1 MAFEPYLRP
10 AGDGTLELL
19 VPSVEGTIHVLP
31 YCFHT
36 EEDAAN
42 WLASRKGREYMR
54 GLRRRMHDRIRTDL
68 HHKPEHALTIA
79 DVELMVREAQ
89 QLAFQ
94 ALLVPAGVARG
105 SEEDR
110 SLVVVEAVDGI
121 TTAAEVAA
129 NLRPDEA

>member
-19 VPSVEGTIHVLP
+19 VPAAGGAIHVLP

-54 GLRRRMHDRIRTDL
+54 RLRRRYGKLRRNSNGAVLSAGT
-68 HHKPEHALTIA
+68 A
-79 DVELMVREAQ
+79 
-89 QLAFQ
+89 
-94 ALLVPAGVARG
+94 VP
-105 SEEDR
+105 
-110 SLVVVEAVDGI
+110 
-121 TTAAEVAA
+121 
-129 NLRPDEA
+129 

>member
-54 GLRRRMHDRIRTDL
+54 RLRRRYGRRGRVSDCGAVSAGT
-68 HHKPEHALTIA
+68 A
-79 DVELMVREAQ
+79 
-89 QLAFQ
+89 
-94 ALLVPAGVARG
+94 VP
-105 SEEDR
+105 
-110 SLVVVEAVDGI
+110 
-121 TTAAEVAA
+121 
-129 NLRPDEA
+129 

>member
-19 VPSVEGTIHVLP
+19 VPSVEGTVHVLP

-54 GLRRRMHDRIRTDL
+54 RLRRRYGKLRRNSSRGAVSAGT
-68 HHKPEHALTIA
+68 A
-79 DVELMVREAQ
+79 
-89 QLAFQ
+89 
-94 ALLVPAGVARG
+94 VP
-105 SEEDR
+105 
-110 SLVVVEAVDGI
+110 
-121 TTAAEVAA
+121 
-129 NLRPDEA
+129 

>member
-19 VPSVEGTIHVLP
+19 VPSAGGTIHVLP

-54 GLRRRMHDRIRTDL
+54 RLRRRYGKLRRDSNGAVLSAGT
-68 HHKPEHALTIA
+68 A
-79 DVELMVREAQ
+79 
-89 QLAFQ
+89 
-94 ALLVPAGVARG
+94 VP
-105 SEEDR
+105 
-110 SLVVVEAVDGI
+110 
-121 TTAAEVAA
+121 
-129 NLRPDEA
+129 

>member
-54 GLRRRMHDRIRTDL
+54 GLRRRFGKLRRAL
-68 HHKPEHALTIA
+68 NRAAVSAEPLFPE
-79 DVELMVREAQ
+79 
-89 QLAFQ
+89 
-94 ALLVPAGVARG
+94 
-105 SEEDR
+105 
-110 SLVVVEAVDGI
+110 
-121 TTAAEVAA
+121 
-129 NLRPDEA
+129 